1 LEQATKE
8 EQGASVLKMAAEQRW
23 AGVAF
28 ADNFHILLVEDN
40 PGDERLTRMAL
51 SEDPHRTF
59 DVTSASTLRGGLE
72 LAQLHHYDAIL
83 LDMQLPDSTGLANV
97 KTLAL
102 AAPRT
107 PILVM
112 TGLDDDSLAIQVCEH
127 GAQAYLIKGK
137 NDPAALSR
145 AIRCA
150 IARKRFEAVL
160 AEQAYFD
167 SLTGLANRGLFRDRL
182 TQALARAARTDKRVG
197 VLFID
202 LDNFKTIN
210 DSFGHKIGDDVLRVV
225 AEALRSAVRQT
236 DTVARV
242 GGDEFTVL
250 VEPLDE
256 LADADLVAQ
265 KLLSAAQTTV
275 TLQGAEVHL
284 TASIGAAV
292 FPDHGTNIDSL
303 IESAD
308 SAMFL
313 AKRRGGNRL
322 RIPRLRTPM

>member
-1 LEQATKE
+1 M
-8 EQGASVLKMAAEQRW
+8 LKMAAEQRW

>member
-1 LEQATKE
+1 MRAVTE
-8 EQGASVLKMAAEQRW
+8 EHNRARVAQAEQVR
-23 AGVAF
+23 V
-28 ADNFHILLVEDN
+28 LLVEDN
-40 PGDERLTRMAL
+40 PVDERRIRVAL

-59 DVTSASTLRGGLE
+59 QVTSATSLRVGLDF
-72 LAQLHHYDAIL
+72 AQRGHYDAIL
-83 LDMQLPDSTGLANV
+83 LDMHLPDSTGLANV

-112 TGLDDDSLAIQVCEH
+112 TEFDDDSLAIEVSEH
-127 GAQAYLIKGK
+127 GAQAYLIKGQ
-137 NDPAALSR
+137 NEPLAISR

-150 IARKRFEAVL
+150 MARKRFQAVL

-167 SLTGLANRGLFRDRL
+167 SLTGLANRGLFKDRL
-182 TQALARAARTDKRVG
+182 RQALARAARTDKRVG

-210 DSFGHKIGDDVLRVV
+210 DSFGHKTGDDVLRAV
-225 AEALRSAVRQT
+225 ADALRTAVRQT
-236 DTVARV
+236 DTVARL

-256 LADADLVAQ
+256 VADADRIAQ
-265 KLLSAAQTTV
+265 KLLSAVQGI
-275 TLQGAEVHL
+275 TLPAAKLYV
-284 TASIGAAV
+284 TASIGIAM
-292 FPDHGTNIDSL
+292 FPDHGTSLDSL

-308 SAMFL
+308 SAMFFS
-313 AKRRGGNRL
+313 KRCGGNML
-322 RIPRLRTPM
+322 RIRRTADIR

>member
-1 LEQATKE
+1 M
-8 EQGASVLKMAAEQRW
+8 LKMAGEQRW
-23 AGVAF
+23 AGVTC

-59 DVTSASTLRGGLE
+59 VVTSTSTLRGGLE
-72 LAQLHHYDAIL
+72 LAQVRQYDAIL
-83 LDMQLPDSTGLANV
+83 LDLQLPDSTGLANV

-150 IARKRFEAVL
+150 IARKCFEAVL

-202 LDNFKTIN
+202 LDKFKTIN

-225 AEALRSAVRQT
+225 AEALCSAVRQT

-265 KLLSAAQTTV
+265 KLLSATQTTV

-284 TASIGAAV
+284 TASIGVAV
-292 FPDHGTNIDSL
+292 FPDHGTNMESL

-308 SAMFL
+308 SAMFF
-313 AKRRGGNRL
+313 AKRHGGNRL
-322 RIPRLRTPM
+322 RIPRLRTAVS

>member
-1 LEQATKE
+1 MEQATKE

>member
-72 LAQLHHYDAIL
+72 LAQVHHYDAIL

>member
-1 LEQATKE
+1 
-8 EQGASVLKMAAEQRW
+8 MAAEQRW
-23 AGVAF
+23 GGVAF

-72 LAQLHHYDAIL
+72 LAQVHHYDAIL

-160 AEQAYFD
+160 AGQAYFD

-292 FPDHGTNIDSL
+292 FPDHGTTIDSL

-308 SAMFL
+308 SAMFF

>member
-1 LEQATKE
+1 
-8 EQGASVLKMAAEQRW
+8 VLKMAAEQRW

>member
-1 LEQATKE
+1 
-8 EQGASVLKMAAEQRW
+8 MAAEQRW

>member
-1 LEQATKE
+1 
-8 EQGASVLKMAAEQRW
+8 
-23 AGVAF
+23 
-28 ADNFHILLVEDN
+28 
-40 PGDERLTRMAL
+40 MAL